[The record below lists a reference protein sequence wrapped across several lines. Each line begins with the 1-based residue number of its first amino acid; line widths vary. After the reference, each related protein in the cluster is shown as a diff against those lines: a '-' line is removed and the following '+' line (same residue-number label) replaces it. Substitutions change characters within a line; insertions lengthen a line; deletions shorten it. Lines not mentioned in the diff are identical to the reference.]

1 MRRRPPRSTRTDTLF
16 PYTTLF
22 RSLDRVL
29 RSSGWRLGDVI
40 GDGGAAPPDR
50 TVGARRR
57 IAEGLALELGIDFRA
72 DADRQR
78 RNVEPQQQ
86 HDPGTA
92 RSEGLVVATEY
103 LAVEGEQ
110 QNGTAKCREK
120 GGQ

>member
-57 IAEGLALELGIDFRA
+57 IAEGLALELGIDFGA

-78 RNVEPQQQ
+78 GNGEPPQQ
-86 HDPGTA
+86 HEHGTD
-92 RSEGLVVATEY
+92 RSEGPVVATDVRE
-103 LAVEGEQ
+103 VEREQ
-110 QNGTAKCREK
+110 QRA
-120 GGQ
+120 